1 MRVFEYVRK
10 LLGSVIGGSPV
21 RGSESDEGSLKGRI
35 FGASPKGIDGW
46 SPDDF
51 GKVLFGALLMIHDEP
66 EIFGDLA
73 ESAKRQVDQ
82 TVLPGTMVE
91 LQALA
96 ETALPFIQ
104 EAIDTLSR
112 ITDEEFDQRK
122 KKALYSRTILGD
134 LQFVAETIQKLP
146 QLAATIE
153 VAKSLTVTL
162 SGTEAD
168 VDELFGQITNIVRE
182 REATSLDSL
191 ANDTG
196 VKISQCEEGHVVV
209 VDEDGVWHT
218 DTEITPKIRDTL
230 GERLL
235 STEEGAK

>member
-1 MRVFEYVRK
+1 M
-10 LLGSVIGGSPV
+10 
-21 RGSESDEGSLKGRI
+21 
-35 FGASPKGIDGW
+35 
-46 SPDDF
+46 
-51 GKVLFGALLMIHDEP
+51 LFGAIVMIHDEP
-66 EIFGDLA
+66 AIFGELA
-73 ESAKRQVDQ
+73 ESAKRQVEN
-82 TVLPGTMVE
+82 TVLPGTMIE

-96 ETALPFIQ
+96 ETVLPFIQ
-104 EAIDTLSR
+104 KAIHVLSM
-112 ITDEEFDQRK
+112 ITDEEFGQRK

-134 LQFVAETIQKLP
+134 LQYVAETIEKLL

-168 VDELFGQITNIVRE
+168 VDELFGKITNLVRE

-218 DTEITPKIRDTL
+218 DTEITPQIRDTL
-230 GERLL
+230 GKRLL
-235 STEEGAK
+235 STEEGAEYIAALKDLPT